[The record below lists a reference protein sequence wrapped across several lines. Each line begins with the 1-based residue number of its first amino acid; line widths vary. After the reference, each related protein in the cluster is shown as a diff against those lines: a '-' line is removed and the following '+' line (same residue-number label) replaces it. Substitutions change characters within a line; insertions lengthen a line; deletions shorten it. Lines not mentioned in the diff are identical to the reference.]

1 MNDDKSARDNDMT
14 HLSTWMVIVNQPN
27 LSQSLAANS
36 GKESLPISLK
46 LNYAGN
52 AIQRNVYT
60 SMTVKELMQ
69 EASALSSIEFAILKL
84 EDVQDIRKTRL
95 DMLVYEKST
104 VTLPEEM
111 RVLQTLCE
119 AKVAHNAVIF
129 VGEKEEG
136 DDKIVESSNTNAT
149 TISTATTI
157 ATHTVVASYSE
168 APNDDKQIVVDL
180 EWTLTKLLKTM

>member
-1 MNDDKSARDNDMT
+1 
-14 HLSTWMVIVNQPN
+14 
-27 LSQSLAANS
+27 
-36 GKESLPISLK
+36 
-46 LNYAGN
+46 
-52 AIQRNVYT
+52 
-60 SMTVKELMQ
+60 MQ
-69 EASALSSIEFAILKL
+69 EASTLSSIEFAKLKL

-104 VTLPEEM
+104 ETLPEEM

-136 DDKIVESSNTNAT
+136 DDQPAELSSTNAT
-149 TISTATTI
+149 AVGAATTI

-168 APNDDKQIVVDL
+168 APNDDK
-180 EWTLTKLLKTM
+180 